1 VAVCRRGAWI
11 VSTAS
16 GIYLRFRESGAMEP
30 RTRST
35 VHGSASKTNR
45 PVTAGTPRPGDFFFI
60 EEDVMDQWHVKTA
73 ARAIASLR
81 VDPSRGLDSA
91 EASRRLET
99 GGYNRLAARKRKNL
113 FLRVL
118 EQFRDV
124 LIYILLAA
132 AAVSVLLGEGSD
144 ALIILAVV
152 VINAVVGVV
161 QESKAEKALEALK
174 KLAAPKAVVLRDGSP
189 REIPSE
195 EVVPGDILIIEAGR
209 VIPCD
214 LRWIEAVNLKVEEA
228 SLTGESVPVEKRA
241 DATVEEAAPLGDRV
255 TMGYSST
262 LATYGRG
269 IGLAVGTGMDTEL
282 GRIATILDAEE
293 QEETPLQKKLDNFGR
308 KLGVVILVLCGFMF
322 ALAAGKEL
330 IRHGIIAEATLF
342 EIFLTSVSLAVAAIP
357 EGMVAIVTIVL
368 AIGVQRMSR
377 EKAIV
382 RRLPAVETLGA
393 VTMICSDKTGTLTRN
408 RMSVAVWSADGL
420 SGDASTIDPSK
431 PGQRLLLEAIAL
443 CNDASLGPPGPG
455 SGNQPAATGDPTEIA
470 LLELSQT
477 AGVSRTAL
485 LSQAPR
491 IGELPFDSER
501 KMMSTVHAR
510 EAGRQ
515 VMTKGAADR
524 LLERCDRVMVDGAP
538 VALEAGKKQAI
549 LAEADAMAGKA
560 LRVLGAAYRPLGAG
574 EKAEGADLEKDLIFL
589 GLVGM
594 IDPPRL
600 EVKDSIALCRASGIG
615 VSMITGDHKATALA
629 IASALGIA
637 KGEEE
642 ALAGPEIDGLD
653 DAMLAERVK
662 TVRVFARVSPEHK
675 VRIVK
680 AFRADGHIVS
690 MTGDGVN
697 DAPSLKAADIGVAM
711 GITGTDVA
719 KGASDI
725 ILADDNFRTIVRAI
739 EEGRNIYAN
748 IRKAIFFLLSCN
760 LGEIFC
766 ILLPIL
772 IGMPIPLLPIHLLWV
787 NLVTDTFPALALG
800 MDPGDPDAI
809 KQKPRNP
816 KESLFAHGGIP
827 FVAINGLVKG
837 SLALAAFLIGL
848 SLGGGD
854 ESGLALARTMA
865 FCVLSLTQ
873 LFHAFNARH
882 ETKSLISIGPFKN
895 RWLIGAFL
903 LCSFIQVI
911 VVLVPGLTSFFK
923 LVGLNAAQWGIV
935 WLLSISTIFLNES
948 AKFLVRTIV
957 RIKGG
962 KAAVN
967 A

>member
-1 VAVCRRGAWI
+1 
-11 VSTAS
+11 
-16 GIYLRFRESGAMEP
+16 
-30 RTRST
+30 
-35 VHGSASKTNR
+35 
-45 PVTAGTPRPGDFFFI
+45 
-60 EEDVMDQWHVKTA
+60 MDQWHAKTA
-73 ARAIASLR
+73 AQAIAALR

-91 EASRRLET
+91 EVARRLQRY
-99 GGYNRLAARKRKNL
+99 GPNRLAARKGKSL
-113 FLRVL
+113 FRRVL
-118 EQFRDV
+118 EQFQDA

-132 AAVSVLLGEGSD
+132 AAISVLLGEASD
-144 ALIILAVV
+144 AVIILAVV
-152 VINAVVGVV
+152 AINAVVGVI

-174 KLAAPKAVVLRDGSP
+174 KLSAPRAVVIRDGSP
-189 REIPSE
+189 REIASDQ
-195 EVVPGDILIIEAGR
+195 VVPGDLVVIEAGR

-241 DATVEEAAPLGDRV
+241 DLTVDEGSPLGDRLN
-255 TMGYSST
+255 MGYSST

-269 IGLAVGTGMDTEL
+269 LGLAVGTGMDTEL
-282 GRIATILDAEE
+282 GRIAAMLETAE
-293 QEETPLQKKLDNFGR
+293 QEETPLQKKLDHFGR
-308 KLGVVILVLCGFMF
+308 RLGVVILVLCGFM
-322 ALAAGKEL
+322 LAIAVGGEL
-330 IRHGIIAEATLF
+330 LRRGTIREGTLF
-342 EIFLTSVSLAVAAIP
+342 EFFLTSVSLAVAAIP
-357 EGMVAIVTIVL
+357 EGLVAIVTIVL

-408 RMSVAVWSADGL
+408 RMSVVAWSADGA
-420 SGDASTIDPSK
+420 SGDASAIDSSR

-443 CNDASLGPPGPG
+443 CNDASLGEPGPAG
-455 SGNQPAATGDPTEIA
+455 GDAAAATGDPTEIA
-470 LLELSQT
+470 LLELSNA
-477 AGVSRTAL
+477 AGICKAPL
-485 LSQAPR
+485 LAEAPR
-491 IGELPFDSER
+491 VGELPFDSDR

-510 EAGRQ
+510 NGERL

-524 LLERCDRVMVDGAP
+524 LLERCHSVMVGGAP
-538 VALEAGKKQAI
+538 VALDGRRKDAI

-560 LRVLGAAYRPLGAG
+560 LRVLGAAYRALGG
-574 EKAEGADLEKDLIFL
+574 TEKAEGVGLESGLVFL
-589 GLVGM
+589 GIVGM

-600 EVKDSIALCRASGIG
+600 EVKDSIAVCRASGIG
-615 VSMITGDHKATALA
+615 VAMITGDHKATALA
-629 IASALGIA
+629 IARVLGLA
-637 KGEEE
+637 KDEDE
-642 ALAGPEIDGLD
+642 ALSGPDIDAMD
-653 DAMLAERVK
+653 DAVLAARVR

-719 KGASDI
+719 KGASDM
-725 ILADDNFRTIVRAI
+725 ILADDNFKTIVKAI

-760 LGEIFC
+760 LGEILC
-766 ILLPIL
+766 IFLPIL
-772 IGMPIPLLPIHLLWV
+772 MGMPIPLLPIHLLWV

-809 KQKPRNP
+809 KERPRNP
-816 KESLFAHGGIP
+816 RESLFAHGGVP
-827 FVAINGLVKG
+827 FVILNGLVKG
-837 SLALAAFLIGL
+837 SLALAAFWIGL
-848 SLGGGD
+848 SLGGG
-854 ESGLALARTMA
+854 ETSGLPLARTMA

-882 ETKSLISIGPFKN
+882 ITKSLISVGPFKN
-895 RWLIGAFL
+895 RWLIGSFF
-903 LCSFIQVI
+903 LCSFIQVV
-911 VVLVPGLTSFFK
+911 VVLVPGLASFFK

-935 WLLSISTIFLNES
+935 WLLSFSTIFLNE
-948 AKFLVRTIV
+948 LVKLFV
-957 RIKGG
+957 RAING